1 MAKSSIKEA
10 VFITLFLPPSS
21 NSRVAAINNILPAIK
36 SEVFRHNKCSIKD
49 SQQVLILC
57 KARGKSKLKKGK
69 KWNYLKLAAY
79 NFKEDSKGKSIRY
92 KKLDNNK
99 TKSGRYNKLP

>member
-1 MAKSSIKEA
+1 M
-10 VFITLFLPPSS
+10 P
-21 NSRVAAINNILPAIK
+21 
-36 SEVFRHNKCSIKD
+36 H
-49 SQQVLILC
+49 

-69 KWNYLKLAAY
+69 KQSYLGLAVY
-79 NFKEDSKGKSIRY
+79 SSKEDSKGKSIRY